1 MEEDPTM
8 FIQVIEGR
16 TSDPEALRRQM
27 DVWERELKPGAEG
40 YLGSAGGCTAD
51 GSFIMAVRF
60 SDRDAAMRNGAR
72 AAQSAWWRETERCLD
87 GPATFHDTED
97 VHVMTNGRLED
108 AGFVQ
113 VMEGHVTDRAR
124 AVELERESDSVLP
137 EVRPDLLGSVTAYYG
152 DDNYADFAYFTS
164 EADARNGEQ
173 REVPPEMAEMFGD
186 WERVMKVDRFLD
198 VADPW
203 LMAGR

>member
-1 MEEDPTM
+1 M

-16 TSDPEALRRQM
+16 TSDPEALHSRM
-27 DVWERELKPGAEG
+27 DVWERDLKPGAIG

-60 SDRDAAMRNGAR
+60 ADRESAMRNGER
-72 AAQSAWWRETERCLD
+72 AEQSEWWRETERCLD

-97 VHVMTNGRLED
+97 VYIMAHGRLED

-124 AVELERESDSVLP
+124 ANELERDSDDILAQ
-137 EVRPDLLGSVTAYYG
+137 VRPDLLGSVTAYYG

-164 EADARNGEQ
+164 EAAARRGEQ
-173 REVPPEMAEMFGD
+173 QEVPAEMAEMFGA

-198 VADPW
+198 VPEPW

>member
-1 MEEDPTM
+1 M

-16 TSDPEALRRQM
+16 TSDPEALHRQM

-108 AGFVQ
+108 AGFVDD
-113 VMEGHVTDRAR
+113 VDADTDVDPDEVVAAADLSVAADDLQPLLR
-124 AVELERESDSVLP
+124 LERQWVPAVAGECEVLEADSPAALA
-137 EVRPDLLGSVTAYYG
+137 DLLI
-152 DDNYADFAYFTS
+152 
-164 EADARNGEQ
+164 
-173 REVPPEMAEMFGD
+173 
-186 WERVMKVDRFLD
+186 ERL
-198 VADPW
+198 VADKT
-203 LMAGR
+203 LQVGGDRT